1 VVAGKAWGK
10 ASGEATTGCIG
21 KHENIVAHI
30 ENAQQNGHKK
40 CADHDVER
48 KAASEII
55 MEQIRTNRQLTTL
68 LEDLPL
74 SPLGLRKKTKTEG
87 MGTSFTL
94 WFSFNAFLSYI
105 KCPEQ
110 TFTSLLQ
117 DTELDPEAK
126 IIVRP
131 GDPEHEKGED
141 SCKQQ
146 KVRINATVNWGENN
160 NLSL

>member
-1 VVAGKAWGK
+1 MYNQ
-10 ASGEATTGCIG
+10 ASELQASRCIG
-21 KHENIVAHI
+21 KHDNTVAYI

-48 KAASEII
+48 KATSEII
-55 MEQIRTNRQLTTL
+55 MEQIHANRQPTTL

-105 KCPEQ
+105 KSPEQ

-117 DTELDPEAK
+117 DTELDPEAE

-131 GDPEHEKGED
+131 GDE
-141 SCKQQ
+141 
-146 KVRINATVNWGENN
+146 R
-160 NLSL
+160 